1 MTRYRRPLWLYPL
14 FQIPALF
21 LCLFLLLALLFS
33 FLGFGRPLVSV
44 AIALDLSTSTYYGQ
58 DFNAS
63 GTVMDLEV
71 QAVKA
76 YLEKNATA
84 DLKQPNLVKVFGF
97 AGDVE
102 PLTQTFGDNSQQIA
116 SELTTA
122 LRPTLADLLGE
133 GTNVDRAIE
142 EGTKALSEQS
152 ERCRELLLVTDGEAT
167 VSPSVIQN
175 AIANRVKINAVVIGA
190 ESLAIRAATF
200 ATGGQYL
207 SGEASK
213 LNALFTEKFFTRFNT
228 NWRWILFWLGLAWI
242 AFMWVLTMP
251 LDRWLF
257 QGLLKMPLN
266 LAGRLALGN
275 ALFWTAAIPGILWGI
290 YKLSNLALP
299 FVSQC

>member
-1 MTRYRRPLWLYPL
+1 LWLYPL
-14 FQIPALF
+14 FQIPTLF

-33 FLGFGRPLVSV
+33 FWGFGRPLVSV

-76 YLEKNATA
+76 YLKKNTTA

-102 PLTQTFGDNSQQIA
+102 PLTQTFEDDSQQIA
-116 SELTTA
+116 KELTTA
-122 LRPTLADLLGE
+122 LRPTLADILGE

-142 EGTKALSEQS
+142 EGTQALSEQS
-152 ERCRELLLVTDGEAT
+152 DRCRELLLVTDGEAT

-175 AIANRVKINAVVIGA
+175 AIANRIKINAIVIGA
-190 ESLAIRAATF
+190 ESLAIRAATL
-200 ATGGQYL
+200 ATGGKYL
-207 SGEASK
+207 SGDAK
-213 LNALFTEKFFTRFNT
+213 NLNTLFTEQFFSRFNS
-228 NWRWILFWLGLAWI
+228 NWRWVLFWLGLAWV
-242 AFMWVLTMP
+242 ALMWALTMP

-257 QGLLKMPLN
+257 QGLLKRPLN

-275 ALFWTAAIPGILWGI
+275 ALFWTAATPGILWGI

-299 FVSQC
+299 FFSQC